1 MTSRIEPMKRVARML
16 EKHRALLLNWF
27 RAGGVVSSGI
37 VEGLN
42 LKAKLTMRK
51 SCGFRRVE
59 TLQTALYHTLGKLP
73 EPKITHRFC

>member
-1 MTSRIEPMKRVARML
+1 ML

-27 RAGGVVSSGI
+27 RAGGVVSSGR

-42 LKAKLTMRK
+42 LNAKLTMRK
-51 SCGFRRVE
+51 SCGFRNVE
-59 TLQTALYHTLGKLP
+59 TLQTVLYHTLGKLP